1 MNIPGFSTNG
11 LKMMHDGIRNALAH
25 DDALPNGQDKTY
37 GVREYADW
45 RDHGDRIESELNTRG
60 VTYTQIAW

>member
-11 LKMMHDGIRNALAH
+11 LKMMYEAAKDALAE
-25 DDALPNGQDKTY
+25 DDATPPGQDKPY

-45 RDHGDRIESELNTRG
+45 RGFTDAIEAELDSRN
-60 VTYTQIAW
+60 VPYPKIVW

>member
-11 LKMMHDGIRNALAH
+11 LKMMYEGAKDALAE
-25 DDALPNGQDKTY
+25 DDATPSGQDKPY

-45 RDHGDRIESELNTRG
+45 RELTDAIEAELDSRN
-60 VTYTQIAW
+60 VSYPKIVW